1 MARFVIRL
9 DDICPTMD
17 HEKFARARQH
27 FDAAGVRPLM
37 GVVPDNQDPDLQI
50 DAADPAFWTTM
61 RALRAKG
68 WSLSQHGY
76 RHLIHTADPGLLGIT
91 PRSEFAG
98 RPVDAQRDDLAAGQ
112 AILAGEGLATD
123 IFMAPFHS
131 YDAATLSALR
141 ALGFTTLTDGYG
153 LFPWRENG
161 LRFVPQLF
169 ERPVHFGIG
178 IYTLC
183 LHLNNMRMD
192 EIDALGRWLMDNS
205 ARIIGFE
212 QASGRVWPAILM
224 WPAGVLLRLALSTK
238 RRSQPCPS
246 PNVPG
251 RTGVSRS

>member
-17 HEKFARARQH
+17 HTKFARARAH
-27 FDAAGVRPLM
+27 FDMAGVRPLM

-50 DAADPAFWTTM
+50 DAPDPAFWATM
-61 RALRAKG
+61 RALRASG
-68 WSLSQHGY
+68 WGISQHGY
-76 RHLIHTADPGLLGIT
+76 RHLIHTAHRGLLGIT

-98 RPVDAQRDDLAAGQ
+98 RPADAQRDDLAAGQ
-112 AILAGEGLATD
+112 AILAGEGIGTD

-131 YDAATLSALR
+131 YDAATLSALKS
-141 ALGFTTLTDGYG
+141 LGFTTLTDGYG

-161 LRFVPQLF
+161 LQFVPQLF

-192 EIDALGRWLMDNS
+192 EIDALGRFLTANS
-205 ARIIGFE
+205 TRIIGFD
-212 QASGRVWPAILM
+212 QARGRIWPAALM
-224 WPAGVLLRLALSTK
+224 WPVGRVLRLALTAK
-238 RRSQPCPS
+238 RRLK
-246 PNVPG
+246 
-251 RTGVSRS
+251 